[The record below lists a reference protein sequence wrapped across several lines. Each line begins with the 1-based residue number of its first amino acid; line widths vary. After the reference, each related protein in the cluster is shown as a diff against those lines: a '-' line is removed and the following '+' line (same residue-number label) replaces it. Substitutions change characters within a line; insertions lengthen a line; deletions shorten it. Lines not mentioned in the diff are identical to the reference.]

1 MTHGCELHHTLQHT
15 RVFGLKKPRCRCSPL
30 GVLSEAQRFLKSVF
44 RVMKQNTRADGEWTW
59 SLRRWLN
66 SSPSCVD
73 CATLE
78 SCCVFFTGT
87 NLCLSV
93 YLPQRAPEN
102 IHGHSRTSSHTGRH
116 WEPALG
122 CGVHT
127 HTRWTENF
135 GLTNL
140 GRFAELDSQQT
151 DGRQSDKRQTTVGQQ
166 RAQFQACGN
175 ETTRSAA
182 L

>member
-15 RVFGLKKPRCRCSPL
+15 RVFGLKQPRCRCSPL

-127 HTRWTENF
+127 HTLDRK
-135 GLTNL
+135 L
-140 GRFAELDSQQT
+140 RFDKLREVCGTRLPT
-151 DGRQSDKRQTTVGQQ
+151 DGWTTV
-166 RAQFQACGN
+166 RQASDN
-175 ETTRSAA
+175 SRTTEGSVSGMRK
-182 L
+182 